1 MLDIEQI
8 KNKIHLADCL
18 EFMPNIPDKSIDCII
33 CDLPYGTTCLKW
45 DSIIDFNLLWAEY
58 KRIIRKDGVIVLFA
72 IQPFTTKLVASNM
85 DMFHY
90 IWTWKKD
97 TPTGFL
103 NANYAPLKATEDI
116 CIFSHGKVGSL
127 SKNPIRYFP
136 QGVKEVNKSKVNNPN
151 SNWRKNKGYPSTG
164 NKLNSNESYVQKY
177 TGYPSNIL
185 EFARDKDAIHPTQKP
200 VKLLEYLI
208 KTYTKEGEVV
218 LDNCSG
224 SGSLAVAAYNTRRNF
239 ICIEKNEEYYNKSV
253 ERLERV
259 RNQLSLF

>member
-1 MLDIEQI
+1 M
-8 KNKIHLADCL
+8 KINEIINDDCL
-18 EFMPNIPDKSIDCII
+18 RVMKEFSDESVDCII

-45 DSIIDFNLLWAEY
+45 DSIIDFNLLWKEY
-58 KRIIRKDGVIVLFA
+58 KRIIRKDGVIALFA
-72 IQPFTTKLVASNM
+72 IQPFTTKLISSNM
-85 DMFHY
+85 DMFRY

-116 CIFSHGKVGSL
+116 CVFSHGKVGSL

-136 QGVKEVNKSKVNNPN
+136 QGVKEVNKSKTNNPN
-151 SNWRKNKGYPSTG
+151 SRWRENKGYPSTG
-164 NKLNSNESYVQKY
+164 NKLNSNEPYVQKY

-208 KTYTKEGEVV
+208 KTYTKEGELV

-224 SGSLAVAAYNTRRNF
+224 SGSLAVAAINTGRKF
-239 ICIEKNEEYYNKSV
+239 ICIEKEEKYWKLST
-253 ERLERV
+253 ERLEKHLKGI
-259 RNQLSLF
+259 NSEE